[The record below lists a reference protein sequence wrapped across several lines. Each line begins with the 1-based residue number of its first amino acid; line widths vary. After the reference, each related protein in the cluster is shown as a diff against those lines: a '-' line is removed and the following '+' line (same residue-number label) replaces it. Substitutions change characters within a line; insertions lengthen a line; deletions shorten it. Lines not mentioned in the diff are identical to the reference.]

1 LNIDEFQR
9 ATGVSRET
17 RDRLS
22 HYAELL
28 LRWNHAINLVA
39 NGSLRDLWNRHFL
52 DSAQLLPQLPGQGVD
67 SGDLVD
73 FGSGAGFP
81 GLVLAIMGADHV
93 HLIER
98 DGRKCAFLREVAYK
112 TAAPVT
118 VHSMDI
124 AKIKPWPVKA
134 VTARAFAPLSTLLPL
149 AAPFIEQGALGLF
162 LKGKALDDELT
173 QASKEWRITADRVP
187 SASDPAGCILRVRKL
202 GHDHPKSD

>member
-1 LNIDEFQR
+1 MNIDDFQK

-39 NGSLRDLWNRHFL
+39 NGSLKDLWNRHFL
-52 DSAQLLPQLPGQGVD
+52 DSAQLFSLIPTDGAN
-67 SGDLVD
+67 DLVD

-81 GLVLAIMGADHV
+81 GMVLAIMGAGQV

-98 DGRKCAFLREVAYK
+98 DGRKCAFLREVAHK
-112 TAAPVT
+112 TAAPVNI
-118 VHSMDI
+118 HNMDI
-124 AKIKPWPVKA
+124 AKVKPWPVKA
-134 VTARAFAPLSTLLPL
+134 VIARAFAPLPNLLPF

-162 LKGKALDDELT
+162 LKGKTLDDELT
-173 QASKEWRITADRVP
+173 QSSKEWRILADRVP

-202 GHDHPKSD
+202 GHDHSKSD

>member
-1 LNIDEFQR
+1 MNIDEFQK

-52 DSAQLLPQLPGQGVD
+52 DSAQLLPLIPSEGAGE
-67 SGDLVD
+67 LID

-81 GLVLAIMGADHV
+81 GLVLAIMGTDHV

-98 DGRKCAFLREVAYK
+98 DGRKCTFLREVAHK
-112 TAAPVT
+112 TSAPVT
-118 VHSMDI
+118 IHNMDI
-124 AKIKPWPVKA
+124 ANVKPWPVKA
-134 VTARAFAPLSTLLPL
+134 VTARAFAPLSSLLPL
-149 AAPFIEQGALGLF
+149 AAPYIERGALGLF
-162 LKGKALDDELT
+162 LKGKTLDDELT
-173 QASKEWRITADRVP
+173 QSSKEWRIVADRVP

-202 GHDHPKSD
+202 GHDQSKSD

>member
-1 LNIDEFQR
+1 MNIDDFQK

-39 NGSLRDLWNRHFL
+39 NGSLKDLWSRHFL
-52 DSAQLLPQLPGQGVD
+52 DSAQLLPLVPGEGPA
-67 SGDLVD
+67 DLVD

-81 GLVLAIMGADHV
+81 GLVLAIMGAGPV

-98 DGRKCAFLREVAYK
+98 DGRKCTFLREVAHK

-118 VHSMDI
+118 IHNTDI
-124 AKIKPWPVKA
+124 AKVKPWPVKA
-134 VTARAFAPLSTLLPL
+134 VTARAFAPLQNLLPL
-149 AAPFIEQGALGLF
+149 AAPFVEQGALGLF
-162 LKGKALDDELT
+162 LKGKTLDDELT
-173 QASKEWRITADRVP
+173 QSSKEWRILADRVP

-202 GHDHPKSD
+202 GHDHSKSD

>member
-1 LNIDEFQR
+1 MNIDDFQK

-39 NGSLRDLWNRHFL
+39 NGSLKDLWKRHFL
-52 DSAQLLPQLPGQGVD
+52 DSAQLLPLIPTEGPDDV
-67 SGDLVD
+67 VD

-81 GLVLAIMGADHV
+81 GLVLAIMGAGQV

-98 DGRKCAFLREVAYK
+98 DERKCAFLREVAHK
-112 TAAPVT
+112 TAAPIT
-118 VHSMDI
+118 VHNMDLN
-124 AKIKPWPVKA
+124 KVTPWPVIA
-134 VTARAFAPLSTLLPL
+134 VTARAFAPLSNLLPF
-149 AAPFIEQGALGLF
+149 AAPFIDQGALGLF
-162 LKGKALDDELT
+162 LKGKTLDDELT
-173 QASKEWRITADRVP
+173 QSSKEWRILADRVP

-202 GHDHPKSD
+202 GHDHSKSD

>member
-1 LNIDEFQR
+1 MNIDEFQKV
-9 ATGVSRET
+9 TGVSRET

-52 DSAQLLPQLPGQGVD
+52 DSAQLIPLLPGQEVG
-67 SGDLVD
+67 SGELVD
-73 FGSGAGFP
+73 LGSGAGFP
-81 GLVLAIMGADHV
+81 GLVLAIMGVGHV

-98 DGRKCAFLREVAYK
+98 DGRKCAFLREVAHK
-112 TAAPVT
+112 TVAPVT
-118 VHSMDI
+118 VHNMDV

-134 VTARAFAPLSTLLPL
+134 VTARAFAPLPTLLPL

-162 LKGKALDDELT
+162 LKGKTLDDELT
-173 QASKEWRITADRVP
+173 QSSKEWRITADRVP

>member
-1 LNIDEFQR
+1 LNIDDFQK

-39 NGSLRDLWNRHFL
+39 NGTLRDLWNRHFL
-52 DSAQLLPQLPGQGVD
+52 DSAQLLPLIPHGAGE
-67 SGDLVD
+67 LVD

-81 GLVLAIMGADHV
+81 GLVLAIMGTEPV

-98 DGRKCAFLREVAYK
+98 DGRKCAFLREVAHK

-118 VHSMDI
+118 IHNMDI
-124 AKIKPWPVKA
+124 AKVKPWPVKA
-134 VTARAFAPLSTLLPL
+134 VTARAFAPLSNLLPL
-149 AAPFIEQGALGLF
+149 AAPFIKGGAIGLF
-162 LKGKALDDELT
+162 LKGKTLDDELT
-173 QASKEWRITADRVP
+173 QSSKEWKIASDRVP

-202 GHDHPKSD
+202 GHDHSKSD

>member
-1 LNIDEFQR
+1 LNIDDFQK

-39 NGSLRDLWNRHFL
+39 NGSLKDLWKRHFL
-52 DSAQLLPQLPGQGVD
+52 DSAQLLPLIPTEGPD
-67 SGDLVD
+67 DLVD

-81 GLVLAIMGADHV
+81 GLVLAIMGAGQV

-98 DGRKCAFLREVAYK
+98 DGRKCAFLREVAHK
-112 TAAPVT
+112 TAAPIT
-118 VHSMDI
+118 VHNTDLNNVT
-124 AKIKPWPVKA
+124 PWPVKA
-134 VTARAFAPLSTLLPL
+134 VTARAFAPLSNLLPF
-149 AAPFIEQGALGLF
+149 AAPFIDQGALGLF
-162 LKGKALDDELT
+162 LKGKTLDDELT
-173 QASKEWRITADRVP
+173 QSSKEWRILADRVP

-202 GHDHPKSD
+202 GHDHSKSD

>member
-1 LNIDEFQR
+1 MNIDDFQK

-52 DSAQLLPQLPGQGVD
+52 DSAQILPLIPAGT
-67 SGDLVD
+67 GDLVD

-81 GLVLAIMGADHV
+81 GLVLAIMGTHHV

-98 DGRKCAFLREVAYK
+98 DGRKCAFLREVAHK
-112 TAAPVT
+112 TAASVT
-118 VHSMDI
+118 VHNTDI
-124 AKIKPWPVKA
+124 AKLKPWPVTA
-134 VTARAFAPLSTLLPL
+134 VTARAFAPLPSLLPL
-149 AAPFIEQGALGLF
+149 VAPFIEGGALGFF
-162 LKGKALDDELT
+162 LKGKTLDDELT
-173 QASKEWRITADRVP
+173 QASREWRIEADRVP
-187 SASDPAGCILRVRKL
+187 SISDPAGCILRVRKL
-202 GHDHPKSD
+202 GHDHSKSG

>member
-1 LNIDEFQR
+1 MNIDDFQK

-39 NGSLRDLWNRHFL
+39 NGSLRDLWKRHFL
-52 DSAQLLPQLPGQGVD
+52 DSAQLLSLVPQGTGE
-67 SGDLVD
+67 LVD

-81 GLVLAIMGADHV
+81 GLVLAIMGKDQV

-98 DGRKCAFLREVAYK
+98 DGRKCAFLREVAHK

-118 VHSMDI
+118 VHNTDI
-124 AKIKPWPVKA
+124 AVVKPWPVKA
-134 VTARAFAPLSTLLPL
+134 VTARAFAPLPSLLPL
-149 AAPFIEQGALGLF
+149 AAPFLERGAIGLF
-162 LKGKALDDELT
+162 LKGKTLDDELT
-173 QASKEWRITADRVP
+173 QSSKEWRIGADRVP
-187 SASDPAGCILRVRKL
+187 SVSDPAGCILRVRKL
-202 GHDHPKSD
+202 GHDHSKSD